1 MLEVQPNRSGR
12 KPKWRAG
19 ATDLIRVPKSFREQI
34 LEYTQQL
41 DLGNVPPPPTVQ
53 EVQQRQLTQIDK
65 DEILIYLKEN
75 FNQFVPSR
83 DTLEQLAQSQLKVR
97 AQAAR
102 IATLEAEQKQL
113 LAFKSEAESLRVE
126 LRTKD
131 RQISSLTRQRD
142 RVVAEVETLRQQ
154 KANLLAYSS
163 TASDSDRRITKILKL
178 LQQVS
183 TGTGKIYVEAI
194 FQLVA
199 GVSIQ
204 RIDLCVSIMGRLSE
218 TDKTHNNC
226 CRDAAWAAIE
236 GSFQS
241 IESAMAWV
249 NREYDERKEK
259 NSRKD

>member
-41 DLGNVPPPPTVQ
+41 DLGNVPPPPTVS

-65 DEILIYLKEN
+65 DEILIFLKEN

-83 DTLEQLAQSQLKVR
+83 DTLEQLAQSQAKVR

-113 LAFKSEAESLRVE
+113 IAGKSEAESLRVE

-131 RQISSLTRQRD
+131 RQISSLTRQRAL
-142 RVVAEVETLRQQ
+142 VVAEVETLEQQ
-154 KANLLAYSS
+154 KANLVAYSS

-199 GVSIQ
+199 GVAIE
-204 RIDLCVSIMGRLSE
+204 RIDLCVLIMNRLSK
-218 TDKTHNNC
+218 TDKTYNNC
-226 CRDAAWAAIE
+226 CRDAASAAIA

-249 NREYDERKEK
+249 SREYDERKER
-259 NSRKD
+259 NSPKD